1 MRTHSGTRLSAVLRS
16 CSVTSSEFWR
26 MRCVSWNTTTNYH
39 MYTIVQMHLSRSL
52 VTRHVYNSAAALG
65 QKPSHSTWPL
75 LLQCIKPQRLWLSL
89 LVNAWSVHARTCQ
102 LPNMGQLSHQPIN
115 WDKHTAHW
123 CCVFTA
129 AWTNLRC
136 ADFLAAS
143 CWLCEA
149 EPDTRGLC
157 ALICSLPQ

>member
-39 MYTIVQMHLSRSL
+39 MYTSLQMHLSRSL
-52 VTRHVYNSAAALG
+52 VTRHVHNSADALG

-75 LLQCIKPQRLWLSL
+75 LLQCIKPQRLWRSL
-89 LVNAWSVHARTCQ
+89 LVNAWSVRAPTCQ
-102 LPNMGQLSHQPIN
+102 LPNMGQFSHQPIN
-115 WDKHTAHW
+115 WDKHTALW

-129 AWTNLRC
+129 AWTYAVQTFSQLRVGCVKQNLTLEVSVHWSVAC
-136 ADFLAAS
+136 HNK
-143 CWLCEA
+143 
-149 EPDTRGLC
+149 
-157 ALICSLPQ
+157 